1 MTRTSMR
8 LAATAFAAL
17 LATASA
23 PAQRAD
29 LPARIALKN
38 LPGATDIVL
47 TARRGNTLHA
57 RLNDA
62 TGSSITYD
70 TADVRRLAFNLPADA
85 VGRAEAAAASG
96 NTAEAARQMRVVIV
110 PILPYLDLPTDG
122 VVPHAFT
129 YAGWLRRD
137 NAWTAAMSVYRAMTN
152 HAELAIRE
160 QALAWLAYG
169 FARNQQPNEAR
180 ALIEGLT
187 IDDPRHEGFMP
198 AALAAVIVATADTND
213 TRTIDLAARATA
225 LARIDH
231 ELYPESLFRTAAA
244 YHRLAA
250 TAAFDEAHPP
260 VVLRKAGE
268 EPPPTPPLNAAELTT
283 AASNLYQR
291 VTTLF
296 PSSPFAA
303 DATRDLGRLPVLTNT
318 TAHAIT
324 TTAPGA
330 SR

>member
-1 MTRTSMR
+1 MTGTSMR

-17 LATASA
+17 LATATA
-23 PAQRAD
+23 PAQRTE
-29 LPARIALKN
+29 LPVRIALKN
-38 LPGATDIVL
+38 LPGASDIVL
-47 TARRGNTLHA
+47 TARRGDTLHA

-62 TGSSITYD
+62 TGGSITYEI
-70 TADVRRLAFNLPADA
+70 ADVRRLAFALPADTID
-85 VGRAEAAAASG
+85 RAETAAATG
-96 NTAEAARQMRVVIV
+96 NTGEAIRQMRGVIT
-110 PILPYLDLPTDG
+110 PALPYLDLPTDG

-129 YAGWLRRD
+129 YAGWLRRE
-137 NAWTAAMSVYRAMTN
+137 NAWTAALTVYRAMTN
-152 HAELAIRE
+152 HVDPATRE
-160 QALAWLAYG
+160 HALGWLAYG
-169 FARNQQPNEAR
+169 YARNQQPNEAR
-180 ALIEGLT
+180 AALDGLA
-187 IDDPRHEGFMP
+187 IDDPRHDGFMP
-198 AALAAVIVATADTND
+198 AALASVIVAATDTND

-231 ELYPESLFRTAAA
+231 ELYPESLYRTAAA

-250 TAAFDEAHPP
+250 TAALDEAHPP

-268 EPPPTPPLNAAELTT
+268 EPPPTPPLNATELTT

-303 DATRDLGRLPVLTNT
+303 DAARELGRLPVLTNT

>member
-1 MTRTSMR
+1 MIRTAIR
-8 LAATAFAAL
+8 LAAIPFTAL
-17 LATASA
+17 LATATA
-23 PAQRAD
+23 PAQRAE

-62 TGSSITYD
+62 TGGSITYEI
-70 TADVRRLAFNLPADA
+70 ADVRRLAFVLPADA
-85 VGRAEAAAASG
+85 IQRAEAAAASG
-96 NTAEAARQMRVVIV
+96 NTAEAARQLRGVIT
-110 PILPYLDLPTDG
+110 PTLPYLDLPTDG
-122 VVPHAFT
+122 VVPYAFT

-137 NAWTAAMSVYRAMTN
+137 NAWTAALSVYRAMTN
-152 HAELAIRE
+152 HAEQAIRE
-160 QALAWLAYG
+160 QALGWLAYG

-180 ALIEGLT
+180 TALDGLV
-187 IDDPRHEGFMP
+187 IDDPRHDGFMP
-198 AALAAVIVATADTND
+198 AALATVIVASADTND

-231 ELYPESLFRTAAA
+231 ELYPESLYRTAVA

-250 TAAFDEAHPP
+250 TAAFDETHPP

-268 EPPPTPPLNAAELTT
+268 EPPPTPPLNAMELTA

-291 VTTLF
+291 VSTLF
-296 PSSPFAA
+296 PSSPFATEA
-303 DATRDLGRLPVLTNT
+303 AREISRLPVLTNT
-318 TAHAIT
+318 PVHAVT
-324 TTAPGA
+324 TPAPGA
-330 SR
+330 PR